1 MVQLQTLPEYT
12 RTALKIVGIK
22 SPAYYS
28 PASAKKSFLTFS
40 DQNFHPRSKLF
51 WLLYNKSQSP
61 MDIVESLVGIF
72 LVMLAL
78 FLHKVRKTES
88 LELLNYY
95 PGLNAIKAFF
105 LHHQSYHKIS

>member
-1 MVQLQTLPEYT
+1 MIQLQTLPEYT
-12 RTALKIVGIK
+12 RTALKIVAIK
-22 SPAYYS
+22 TPAYFS

-51 WLLYNKSQSP
+51 WLLYNQSQSP

-78 FLHKVRKTES
+78 YLHKVRKTES

-95 PGLNAIKAFF
+95 PGLNAMKAFF
-105 LHHQSYHKIS
+105 LRHQSCHKIS

>member
-12 RTALKIVGIK
+12 RTALKLFVGIET
-22 SPAYYS
+22 PAYYS

-95 PGLNAIKAFF
+95 PGLNAIKAFY
-105 LHHQSYHKIS
+105 L